1 MDISSNQI
9 HENDNF
15 PANLKVC
22 GSRVMLTANI
32 NTSDHLIKWVHWKI
46 EYMQMARAGND
57 LVVIIYV
64 KFGDVDATNS

>member
-1 MDISSNQI
+1 
-9 HENDNF
+9 
-15 PANLKVC
+15 
-22 GSRVMLTANI
+22 MLTANI

-46 EYMQMARAGND
+46 EYMQMPRAGND

>member
-1 MDISSNQI
+1 MDVSNNEI
-9 HENDNF
+9 HENNNF

-46 EYMQMARAGND
+46 EYMQMPRAGND